1 MSHYKEKLPSS
12 MPKKVA
18 PKELIQ
24 QDFNYLKSSERL
36 YTNPR
41 IEDLLFMQ
49 SIEGRSH
56 NGAGNFHKRFFVNT
70 TMEDIVTALGR
81 SPRLI
86 KNKRQELIDE
96 IRDYVDSALV
106 DDGRDRLVTRGGR
119 PLLGIPQFK
128 DRTVNYHDVLKGLY
142 LGGLRDNVEIRKKTQ
157 EIYGINIGYGK
168 CYLINTKIMEGHG
181 LDGEMLAHQEH
192 GDRINQYKAWGLI
205 VDGDKAKRSAV
216 KNARYLYIRHHVGP
230 GQSDDGAIVASGLL
244 YNIDVALGVFLAD
257 AVDTLEKYVHDYRD
271 QDSEIACHIKDN
283 YRFLDVDV
291 KDVYELAY
299 LAAIPEGRTDE
310 IPDSSLR
317 YLLAIDQE
325 TGQSTLEAHL
335 NFIEGKPFT
344 PIAISYKRIFITT
357 LYDFVKEKLKNINKE
372 VVARVPETIARELES
387 SVARAM
393 QRKFITVSPDTSLKT
408 ALSKAEARKSDIVI
422 VKDEFG
428 NILGVINP
436 SDFLVFLRE
445 RTE

>member
-1 MSHYKEKLPSS
+1 MA
-12 MPKKVA
+12 KKVA

-24 QDFNYLKSSERL
+24 QDFSYLKSSERL

-70 TMEDIVTALGR
+70 TMEDIVSALGK
-81 SPRLI
+81 SPKLI
-86 KNKRQELIDE
+86 KTKRQELIDE
-96 IRDYVDSALV
+96 VREYVDSALV
-106 DDGRDRLVTRGGR
+106 DDGRDRLVTKSGR

-128 DRTVNYHDVLKGLY
+128 ERTVNCHDILKGLY

-157 EIYGINIGYGK
+157 EIYKISIGYGK
-168 CYLINTKIMEGHG
+168 CYLVNIKVAEGHG
-181 LDGEMLAHQEH
+181 IDGELLAHQEH
-192 GDRINQYKAWGLI
+192 ADRINQYKSWGLI
-205 VDGDKAKRSAV
+205 VDEEKAKRSV
-216 KNARYLYIRHHVGP
+216 LKNARYLYIRHHVGP
-230 GQSDDGAIVASGLL
+230 GQSDDAAIVASGLL
-244 YNIDVALGVFLAD
+244 YNVDVALGVFLAD
-257 AVDTLEKYVHDYRD
+257 AVDTLEKYVSDYHD
-271 QDSEIACHIKDN
+271 QDTEIANLIKDK
-283 YRFLDVDV
+283 YRFLDVGE

-325 TGQSTLEAHL
+325 TGQSTIEAHL
-335 NFIEGKPFT
+335 NFIEGKPYI
-344 PIAISYKRIFITT
+344 PIAISYKRIYIAE
-357 LYDFVKEKLKNINKE
+357 LYDFVKDKLKSINKE
-372 VVARVPETIARELES
+372 VVAKVPETILKELES

-408 ALSKAEARKSDIVI
+408 ALAKAEARKSDVVI

-436 SDFLVFLRE
+436 SDFLLFLKE